1 MSRLRIPTLVLGAAL
16 MLAAFAGTA
25 VAQEMAVVAKRVIYP
40 GETVDA
46 GALTEVKLRRSNRI
60 LTSIA
65 QYADQVT
72 GKVAKRTLL
81 PGKLIP
87 INALR
92 EAYMVEA
99 GAPVAVSY
107 VHGGL
112 QISTIGIPLQPGA
125 IGDMVKVRNA
135 DSGAVF
141 TGIVMA
147 DGSIRVGAI

>member
-1 MSRLRIPTLVLGAAL
+1 MSRLRISTLVLCAAL
-16 MLAAFAGTA
+16 TLAAFAEAA

-65 QYADQVT
+65 QYTDQVT

-92 EAYMVEA
+92 DAYMVEA

>member
-1 MSRLRIPTLVLGAAL
+1 MSRLRISTLVLGAAL
-16 MLAAFAGTA
+16 ALAALAGTA

-92 EAYMVEA
+92 DAYMVEA

-135 DSGAVF
+135 DSGTVF

>member
-125 IGDMVKVRNA
+125 VGDMVKVRNA

>member
-147 DGSIRVGAI
+147 DGSVRGGA

>member
-1 MSRLRIPTLVLGAAL
+1 MSRLRISTLVLGATL
-16 MLAAFAGTA
+16 TLAALAGTA

-92 EAYMVEA
+92 DAYMVEA

>member
-1 MSRLRIPTLVLGAAL
+1 
-16 MLAAFAGTA
+16 
-25 VAQEMAVVAKRVIYP
+25 MAVVAKRVIYP

>member
-1 MSRLRIPTLVLGAAL
+1 MSRLRISTLVLGAAL
-16 MLAAFAGTA
+16 ALAALAGTA

-92 EAYMVEA
+92 DAYMVEA